1 MLNFITDHPILCGL
15 LALAAFLLGIIVYGV
30 WAFMRWLDEGDEAA
44 DAWCELVEKQH
55 RAAMEREVREI
66 ARKAEVARIER
77 EKARITAEIAR
88 RKKRKK
94 ANEPVRPL
102 RTQLIALTNRELE
115 LAAQ

>member
-30 WAFMRWLDEGDEAA
+30 WAFLCWLDEPELDDYGWGEAT
-44 DAWCELVEKQH
+44 
-55 RAAMEREVREI
+55 AAERRRV
-66 ARKAEVARIER
+66 EVAEIER

-102 RTQLIALTNRELE
+102 RAQLIALTNRELE